1 VAAAHRFRP
10 AIEELTVYQPGKPVE
25 DVQRELGLERI
36 VKLASNEGPFPPF
49 PSALEA
55 MERAAR
61 ELNRY
66 PDGGIYRL
74 HEALAARH
82 GVAFESICVGS
93 GADGCID
100 MLSQA
105 TLDPGDEIV
114 CGWPS
119 FPSYVIYAR
128 KQGAGAVTVPLQDHR
143 YDLDALAAAVTPR
156 TKLVYVC
163 HPNNPTGTMNTRA
176 ELDRFVERV
185 PEHVLVVVDQA
196 YFEYIDRSDYP
207 DAVEYAKSGR
217 PVVVLRTFS
226 KIYGLAGLRVG
237 YAVAPPDVAA
247 AMAKTRRPFDV
258 TSPAQAAA
266 LASLDDPHEIARRRR
281 LNAEGLAQLTGILEA
296 HGFDPLTGA
305 VGNFLYVEIGDE
317 APRVY
322 DALLREGVIVRPLAG
337 FGAPY
342 ALRISV
348 GSPDENAFFAEALG
362 RVLARA

>member
-1 VAAAHRFRP
+1 MAEPSPRLFRP
-10 AIEELTVYQPGKPVE
+10 AVEELTPYQPGKPVE
-25 DVQRELGLERI
+25 DVQRELGLERV

-49 PSALEA
+49 PAALEA

-66 PDGGIYRL
+66 PDGGVYRL

-82 GVAFESICVGS
+82 GVAFEEIAVGA

-128 KQGAGAVTVPLQDHR
+128 KQGASAVTVPLRDHR
-143 YDLDALAAAVTPR
+143 YDLDALADAVTTR

-163 HPNNPTGTMNTRA
+163 HPNNPTGTMNTKV
-176 ELDRFVERV
+176 ELDRFFDRV
-185 PEHVLVVVDQA
+185 PAHALVVIDQA
-196 YFEYIDRSDYP
+196 YFEYIDRPDYP
-207 DAVEYAKSGR
+207 DAVEAYAKGGR

-237 YAVAPPDVAA
+237 YAVAPRDVVAA
-247 AMAKTRRPFDV
+247 MTKTRRPFDV

-266 LASLDDPHEIARRRR
+266 LASLDDPSEIERRRA
-281 LNAEGLAQLTGILEA
+281 LNASGLAELARTLGEQ
-296 HGFDPLTGA
+296 GFAPVPGA
-305 VGNFLYVEIGDE
+305 VGNFLYVEIGED

-322 DALLREGVIVRPLAG
+322 DALLHEGVIVRPLAG
-337 FGAPY
+337 FGAPH
-342 ALRISV
+342 
-348 GSPDENAFFAEALG
+348 
-362 RVLARA
+362 